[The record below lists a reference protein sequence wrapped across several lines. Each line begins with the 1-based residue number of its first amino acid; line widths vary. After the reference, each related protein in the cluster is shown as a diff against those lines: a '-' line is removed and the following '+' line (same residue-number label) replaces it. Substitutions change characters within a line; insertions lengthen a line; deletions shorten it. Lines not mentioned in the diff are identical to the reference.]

1 MIRKTIKCDLLVVG
15 AGPAGSVAA
24 GVAAS
29 HGLDVLLID
38 KKKRLGEKPHC
49 GEFIPQK
56 LLAEFNLSP
65 KIIQQQV
72 DFMETIIF
80 QEDLPRKSSFHPRL
94 NGISNIGLGAW
105 PGEKREEP
113 FEKAKDQLESLLTP
127 SPGYIIDRQVL
138 DMSLAKDAAS
148 NGALV
153 LCDARLLKQYDQS
166 FVVRHQHQ
174 DMRIEPRIVIAA
186 DGPNS
191 AIAGSMSSITPEFL
205 VGVQY
210 QVPLTQELKRTTV
223 FFHKEITHG
232 YGWIF
237 PKGMSANLGLGML
250 AHKEGRPKQTLD
262 FFLDFFI
269 GCGAVKPGIFSR
281 SIGLIPLSG
290 IRNEIVRGNIMLVGD
305 AAGLTHPVTGA
316 GVPQAMISGREA
328 ALVAVE
334 AIKRGKAELLE
345 SYEKLIRSLYSGPLN
360 HAVAKRKLMTGMWKS
375 ESMKSILS
383 ETWIAF
389 GGYRKRV
396 RERTNDGK

>member
-1 MIRKTIKCDLLVVG
+1 MIQKTIKCDILVVG

-56 LLAEFNLSP
+56 LLAEFNLSS
-65 KIIQQQV
+65 KIIQQPV
-72 DFMETIIF
+72 DFMETMILE
-80 QEDLPRKSSFHPRL
+80 EDLPRKGSFQTSENEL
-94 NGISNIGLGAW
+94 SNNGFGAW
-105 PGEKREEP
+105 PGEKRGKP
-113 FEKAKDQLESLLTP
+113 FAKTKDQLESFLTP

-153 LCDARLLKQYDQS
+153 LSDARLLKQYDQS
-166 FVVRHQHQ
+166 FLVKHQHH
-174 DMRIEPRIVIAA
+174 DIRIEPRIVIGA

-191 AIAGSMSSITPEFL
+191 AIAGSMSHITPEFL

-223 FFHKEITHG
+223 FFHKKITHG

-250 AHKEGRPKQTLD
+250 PHKEGRPNQTLD

-269 GCGAVKPGIFSR
+269 DCGVVKPGIFSR
-281 SIGLIPLSG
+281 SVGLIPLSG
-290 IRNEIVRGNIMLVGD
+290 IRNEIVRGNVMLVGD

-334 AIKRGKAELLE
+334 AIKRGKSESLE
-345 SYEKLIRSLYSGPLN
+345 SYEKLIKSLYSGSLN
-360 HAVAKRKLMTGMWKS
+360 HAGAKRKLMTGMWKT

-383 ETWIAF
+383 EAWIAF